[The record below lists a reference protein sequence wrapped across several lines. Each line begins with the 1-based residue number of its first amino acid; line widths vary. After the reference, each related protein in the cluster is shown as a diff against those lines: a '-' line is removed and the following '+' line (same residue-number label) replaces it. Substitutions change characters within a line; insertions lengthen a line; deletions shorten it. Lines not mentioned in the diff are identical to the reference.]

1 MLSIKRNSKME
12 YANNTSAKQTIE
24 AVYAA
29 AVEDK
34 LPDNY
39 VDEKSINCNVTTAS
53 PIDLLYSPY
62 IRGGRKMVSSCGCG
76 GMTGGMTG
84 GNGGSGGGGSIGSS
98 GGNGGSEEGST
109 GIIGGCFSCKKG
121 VKNITFIYNSIHI
134 IIPRLYNKYK
144 ANSVSSPDK
153 IMEIAKVSKATKV
166 ATKPFKPAK
175 AARATKAKAAR
186 AIKKS

>member
-76 GMTGGMTG
+76 GMTGGSG
-84 GNGGSGGGGSIGSS
+84 GNGGSIGSS
-98 GGNGGSEEGST
+98 GEGST

-166 ATKPFKPAK
+166 ATKPFKPA
-175 AARATKAKAAR
+175 R

>member
-76 GMTGGMTG
+76 GMTGG
-84 GNGGSGGGGSIGSS
+84 NGGSGGNSGSIGSS
-98 GGNGGSEEGST
+98 GEGST

-175 AARATKAKAAR
+175 AARAAR

>member
-76 GMTGGMTG
+76 GMTGGSGGSG
-84 GNGGSGGGGSIGSS
+84 GNGGSGGS
-98 GGNGGSEEGST
+98 SEEGST

-166 ATKPFKPAK
+166 ATKPFKPA
-175 AARATKAKAAR
+175 R

>member
-76 GMTGGMTG
+76 GMTGGS
-84 GNGGSGGGGSIGSS
+84 GGSGGNGGSIGSS
-98 GGNGGSEEGST
+98 GEGST

-166 ATKPFKPAK
+166 ATKPFKPA
-175 AARATKAKAAR
+175 R

>member
-76 GMTGGMTG
+76 GMTGGSGGNG
-84 GNGGSGGGGSIGSS
+84 GNGGSGGS
-98 GGNGGSEEGST
+98 SEEGST

-166 ATKPFKPAK
+166 ATKPFKPA
-175 AARATKAKAAR
+175 R

>member
-76 GMTGGMTG
+76 GMTGGSGGSG
-84 GNGGSGGGGSIGSS
+84 GNGGSGGSS
-98 GGNGGSEEGST
+98 EDGST

-121 VKNITFIYNSIHI
+121 VKNINFIYNSIHI

-166 ATKPFKPAK
+166 ATKPFKPA
-175 AARATKAKAAR
+175 R

>member
-62 IRGGRKMVSSCGCG
+62 IRGGRKMVSACGCG
-76 GMTGGMTG
+76 GMTGGSG
-84 GNGGSGGGGSIGSS
+84 GNGGSGGS
-98 GGNGGSEEGST
+98 SEEGST

>member
-84 GNGGSGGGGSIGSS
+84 GNGGSIGS
-98 GGNGGSEEGST
+98 SEEGST

>member
-76 GMTGGMTG
+76 GMTGGS
-84 GNGGSGGGGSIGSS
+84 GGSGGNSGSIGSS
-98 GGNGGSEEGST
+98 GEGST

-166 ATKPFKPAK
+166 ATKPFKPA
-175 AARATKAKAAR
+175 R